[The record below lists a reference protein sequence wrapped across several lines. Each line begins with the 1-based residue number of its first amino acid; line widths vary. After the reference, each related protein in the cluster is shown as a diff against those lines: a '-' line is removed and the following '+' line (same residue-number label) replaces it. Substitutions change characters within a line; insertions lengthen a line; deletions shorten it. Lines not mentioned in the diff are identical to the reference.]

1 MNQMRLAQTRPG
13 RPFQIRAGF
22 AQYDPGLLSK
32 KPGTESD
39 ARSGIRHVTIRPDSG
54 CTLAVMAITG
64 RNRNACELD
73 PAGLLGRVET
83 ERRERQEKSSLP

>member
-1 MNQMRLAQTRPG
+1 MRLAQTRPG
-13 RPFQIRAGF
+13 HPFQIRAGF

-32 KPGTESD
+32 NGTESET
-39 ARSGIRHVTIRPDSG
+39 RSGIRRVTIRADSG

-73 PAGLLGRVET
+73 PAGLLGRAET
-83 ERRERQEKSSLP
+83 ERWERQENSSLP